1 MILNIG
7 VFFPIS
13 IFADK
18 LAANIYYT
26 TLIIGRLTA
35 RPDYAKKLLFLCGVP
50 GYFGGSVD

>member
-18 LAANIYYT
+18 LAANIYNI

-35 RPDYAKKLLFLCGVP
+35 LPNHAKKLLVLCDVP